1 MIASAEEIG
10 LSALNPR
17 LSIESSFAILAQC
30 GEDLTNCFGGHKLR
44 SDIDKLNFVLQS
56 TPDELICKMQ
66 ENNDE
71 KLNAL
76 LRLYAGLA
84 YKIQYFK
91 PRLFGFVSLRLVELT
106 IKTGLNQY
114 SPLAFAHFGCVL
126 VTSGQVNE
134 GCRLGEFYV
143 ESTSIDVTMS

>member
-1 MIASAEEIG
+1 M
-10 LSALNPR
+10 
-17 LSIESSFAILAQC
+17 
-30 GEDLTNCFGGHKLR
+30 T
-44 SDIDKLNFVLQS
+44 DIDKFNFVLQS
-56 TPDELICKMQ
+56 TPDDFICKMQ
-66 ENNDE
+66 ENKDE

-76 LRLYAGLA
+76 LRLYADLA
-84 YKIQYFK
+84 YKIQYFR

-106 IKTGLNQY
+106 IKTGLSQY

-143 ESTSIDVTMS
+143 ESISIDLTMC